1 MEQILASLERFRASS
16 GVLRF
21 VDVNVRGIGQVM
33 FQNKDLLAADV
44 ENNGLKIN
52 STRKPHLARTIR
64 RFSAMIATPQSGP
77 SRSRPGVVVS
87 V

>member
-1 MEQILASLERFRASS
+1 MEQILASWERLRASF

-21 VDVNVRGIGQVM
+21 VDE
-33 FQNKDLLAADV
+33 NKDLLAADV